1 VDVLDTPTANR
12 FAADSDASLGEQV
25 FDISVAEIES
35 IVEPDSVADDVR
47 RESVA
52 FVCIHCLI
60 VPILVF
66 NLAIPAKA

>member
-1 VDVLDTPTANR
+1 VTEV
-12 FAADSDASLGEQV
+12 
-25 FDISVAEIES
+25 ES

-66 NLAIPAKA
+66 NLAIPATVLIINAVKNTREK

>member
-1 VDVLDTPTANR
+1 MIPRSARRSSMNGRGTPAVT
-12 FAADSDASLGEQV
+12 EV
-25 FDISVAEIES
+25 ES
-35 IVEPDSVADDVR
+35 IVEPDSLADDVG

-66 NLAIPAKA
+66 NLAIPSSGTVRQF